1 MLNIRAVHLCSFS
14 LFFFLGRVD
23 TKRGLH
29 VTGHLLA
36 RMRENRICTRRGI
49 PSRRY
54 GGKRGVKPER
64 LLLVDGAVVAD
75 LADDEQQRRVEQ
87 GEHAR
92 RGSVAVE

>member
-14 LFFFLGRVD
+14 LFFFG
-23 TKRGLH
+23 
-29 VTGHLLA
+29 TGSYKTRLA
-36 RMRENRICTRRGI
+36 CDWAFTCSDAGESNLYTSWHPITSVRRQAWRKTRAAAARW
-49 PSRRY
+49 
-54 GGKRGVKPER
+54 
-64 LLLVDGAVVAD
+64 GAVVAD